1 MMHFPLWRDLR
12 SAALRLHCLSPHCP
26 HARRTTVRRPPHT
39 SSPQKKTAKKTAIS
53 WRYCKKCV
61 ALHSQQQAAAVGGLL
76 PPPERRGATFGKL
89 SSTEF
94 WQIYVTLIICKDV
107 HAIGIAFCTETK
119 EQKKISSGVDFTCYT
134 LQVLPEPQ
142 LSNGLSIHA
151 TLFNPRDFAEHIPFE
166 ATPTLS
172 TRGWHSIESNG
183 SKTAMK
189 HDFGLHPTH
198 ALS

>member
-1 MMHFPLWRDLR
+1 MMHFPLWRGLR
-12 SAALRLHCLSPHCP
+12 SAALRPHCLSPHCP
-26 HARRTTVRRPPHT
+26 PARLTASLPPPT
-39 SSPQKKTAKKTAIS
+39 YKPPAEKNAKKTAIS

-151 TLFNPRDFAEHIPFE
+151 TLFNPRDFAEHIPSKPHQPF
-166 ATPTLS
+166 PQWVGTL
-172 TRGWHSIESNG
+172 
-183 SKTAMK
+183 
-189 HDFGLHPTH
+189 
-198 ALS
+198 

>member
-1 MMHFPLWRDLR
+1 MMHFPLWRGLR
-12 SAALRLHCLSPHCP
+12 SAALRPHCLSPHCP
-26 HARRTTVRRPPHT
+26 HARRTTVRRPPHP

-151 TLFNPRDFAEHIPFE
+151 TLFNPRDFAEHIPSKPHQPF
-166 ATPTLS
+166 PQGVGTL
-172 TRGWHSIESNG
+172 
-183 SKTAMK
+183 
-189 HDFGLHPTH
+189 
-198 ALS
+198 

>member
-1 MMHFPLWRDLR
+1 MISEFSEISEISDALFAPPSLPL
-12 SAALRLHCLSPHCP
+12 
-26 HARRTTVRRPPHT
+26 RPPLRPLLAPSKKAPAEKT
-39 SSPQKKTAKKTAIS
+39 PQKKSAIS
-53 WRYCKKCV
+53 WRYCKNCV

-151 TLFNPRDFAEHIPFE
+151 TLFNPRNLAEHFPSKPHQPF
-166 ATPTLS
+166 PQWVGTLYNQ
-172 TRGWHSIESNG
+172 TDL
-183 SKTAMK
+183 K
-189 HDFGLHPTH
+189 PP
-198 ALS
+198 

>member
-1 MMHFPLWRDLR
+1 MLAGLQSTAPTNKPPAEKNRKKNGNLLAVLQKMCSFALTTASGRRWR
-12 SAALRLHCLSPHCP
+12 SAAS
-26 HARRTTVRRPPHT
+26 AR
-39 SSPQKKTAKKTAIS
+39 KA
-53 WRYCKKCV
+53 
-61 ALHSQQQAAAVGGLL
+61 
-76 PPPERRGATFGKL
+76 GATFGKL

-172 TRGWHSIESNG
+172 TMAWHSIESNG

-189 HDFGLHPTH
+189 HDFGLHLTH